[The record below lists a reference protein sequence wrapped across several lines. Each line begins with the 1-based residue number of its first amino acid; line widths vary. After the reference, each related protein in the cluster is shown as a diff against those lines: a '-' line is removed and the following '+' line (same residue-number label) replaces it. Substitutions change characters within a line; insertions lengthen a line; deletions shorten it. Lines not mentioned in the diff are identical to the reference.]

1 MKLQSYVSPV
11 WLKSYCL
18 LVLTAPSTL
27 YAQSFECLLQ
37 PKQTVEISSPVA
49 GIVKSV
55 AVRRGDTVK
64 KGQVIA
70 TLESNV
76 EQAAMEVAR
85 LRSQS
90 TGSILSAQKKIE
102 FAKVK
107 FERLKY
113 MAEQRLVSGQERD
126 NAEAELRLAQAEL
139 KIAEENR
146 QVAARE
152 YTQQASLVSQRVLRS
167 PFDGVV
173 QDRLLSPG
181 ELTESSGVK
190 KAILKL
196 AQINPLRVNLILPEA
211 LFGRLKIGG
220 NVKVQPQ
227 YQAAPELTAKVTQI
241 DRMIDAASGTF
252 TVFLEI
258 PNPTLSIPAGMRCK
272 VDL

>member
-1 MKLQSYVSPV
+1 MKLPSYVSPV
-11 WLKSYCL
+11 WLKSFGL

-37 PKQTVEISSPVA
+37 PRQTVEISSPVA

-102 FAKVK
+102 FAKLK

>member
-1 MKLQSYVSPV
+1 MSFQMPV
-11 WLKSYCL
+11 WLKFLCL
-18 LVLTAPSTL
+18 FPLTALSTL
-27 YAQSFECLLQ
+27 HAQSFECLLQ

-49 GIVKSV
+49 GIVKNV
-55 AVRRGDTVK
+55 TVRRGDTVK

-102 FAKVK
+102 FAQLK
-107 FERLKY
+107 FERLKH

-139 KIAEENR
+139 KIAQENR

-152 YTQQASLVSQRVLRS
+152 YNQQASLVSQRVLRS

-181 ELTESSGVK
+181 ELTESSGTK

-196 AQINPLRVNLILPEA
+196 AQISPLRVNLILPEN
-211 LFGRLKIGG
+211 LFGRLKIGEHV
-220 NVKVQPQ
+220 NVRPQ
-227 YQAAPELTAKVTQI
+227 HLKAPALVAKVIQI

>member
-1 MKLQSYVSPV
+1 MKLPSYVSPV
-11 WLKSYCL
+11 WLKSFGL
-18 LVLTAPSTL
+18 LVLTVPSTL

-37 PKQTVEISSPVA
+37 PKQIVEISSPVA

-90 TGSILSAQKKIE
+90 TGSILSAKKKIE
-102 FAKVK
+102 FAKLK

-146 QVAARE
+146 QVAASE
-152 YTQQASLVSQRVLRS
+152 YTQQASLVSQRVLHS

-211 LFGRLKIGG
+211 LFGRLNVGG
-220 NVKVQPQ
+220 TVKVQPQ
-227 YQAAPELTAKVTQI
+227 YHAAPELTAKVTQI

-258 PNPTLSIPAGMRCK
+258 PNPALSIPAGMRCK
-272 VDL
+272 VEL